1 MLLAGLAAPAAQA
14 GPAPRSAPA
23 VLCDGRTLDGAAGAA
38 RLIIRDTSN
47 AVIRN
52 CTFRNF
58 TRDPIVIE
66 RSSDI
71 VIEHSRFE
79 NNRTATERRDTH
91 GVNIPADGQR
101 IIIRNNVFVNNGGDG
116 VQMDDTAAE
125 ENRGNIRDIQ
135 ILDNSFTVTGEDIG
149 ENGIDIKRTHGPVL
163 VAGNTIHGFRPCESS
178 QMGCTGAPGE
188 GIVVHMGAQDV
199 TIERNKIHNN
209 IHGISIGDG
218 FIPLPPR
225 NILVRNNW
233 ISASRGRGI
242 TISRAHSVRLLNN
255 TLVNNARHLA
265 ISETPV
271 SGDGVCLNSNNLFAG
286 GPAPSLVCNPQSN
299 LYHAAAGE
307 AAFANLAGG
316 DFHLTAGSPAAN
328 RGQTL
333 SLVPQDFDGQPRPS
347 GPAAD
352 IGADELAA
360 AQPGCLTATAGA
372 WKSIPL
378 AAPQRG
384 TFTVEGTLT
393 PPAAATSG
401 AFAVA
406 ASAPAA
412 GGWADLAAIVLFDD
426 LSGTIKARDGAAY
439 RDAPTPLRYQA
450 GAAYRIRLTVNVAA
464 RTYAA
469 AVTPPGGGAVSLGAA
484 LRFRDS
490 QSSVA
495 SLGQIVVAAG
505 ANSSITGCAI
515 SAQLPAAASAPN
527 PINRGGAPRRD

>member
-1 MLLAGLAAPAAQA
+1 MARSHRLGGSGSRNRHFAVRRICWLWMALLASLSPGAAHGGQQ
-14 GPAPRSAPA
+14 RQSAPA

-47 AVIRN
+47 VIIRN
-52 CTFRNF
+52 CVFRNF

-71 VIEHSRFE
+71 VIENSRFE
-79 NNRTATERRDTH
+79 NNRTTTERRDTH
-91 GVNIPADGQR
+91 GVNIPAEGQR

-116 VQMDDTAAE
+116 VQMGDTAAE

-135 ILDNSFTVTGEDIG
+135 ILNNTFTVTGDDIG
-149 ENGIDIKRTHGPVL
+149 ENGVDIKRTHGAVL
-163 VAGNTIHGFRPCESS
+163 VAGNTIHGFRPCEPS

-199 TIERNKIHNN
+199 TIERNKIFDN

-218 FIPLPPR
+218 FIPIPPR

-233 ISASRGRGI
+233 ISGNQGRAI
-242 TISRAHSVRLLNN
+242 NISRAHSVRLVNN

-286 GPAPSLVCNPQSN
+286 GPAPDAACAPQSN
-299 LYHAAAGE
+299 LYHAAAGA

-316 DFHLTAGSPAAN
+316 DFHLTAASPALN
-328 RGQTL
+328 RGQSL

-352 IGADELAA
+352 IGADELPAT
-360 AQPGCLTATAGA
+360 PSDCMTATAA
-372 WKSIPL
+372 SWKTVPL
-378 AAPQRG
+378 AAPQTG

-393 PPAAATSG
+393 PPVAATSG
-401 AFAVA
+401 AFALA
-406 ASAPAA
+406 ANTPASGA
-412 GGWADLAAIVLFDD
+412 WADLAAIVLFDD
-426 LSGTIKARDGAAY
+426 LSGTIKARDGAANV
-439 RDAPTPLRYQA
+439 DAPAPLRYQA
-450 GAAYRIRLTVNVAA
+450 GAAYRIRMTVNV
-464 RTYAA
+464 
-469 AVTPPGGGAVSLGAA
+469 
-484 LRFRDS
+484 
-490 QSSVA
+490 
-495 SLGQIVVAAG
+495 
-505 ANSSITGCAI
+505 
-515 SAQLPAAASAPN
+515 SA
-527 PINRGGAPRRD
+527 